1 MLLTA
6 EKPQKRTKKVPK
18 ALIYEVLNGK
28 TLYRKGYKDVLNKK
42 LNPETIMGSSSLQS
56 ILVTFLSSYLFNHL
70 GDEYVVASNE
80 AGLHLALNENLS
92 NDIALFLEE
101 EVDSINDKYFNVP
114 PRIVVEIDVKIELE
128 EYTTDEQYVFEKTAR
143 LLEFGVEKVIWILT
157 KNRKIVVAEKANRN
171 WIVTD
176 WLQEIEVTPNCKFI
190 LNELLKTKKVT
201 RPYAV

>member
-6 EKPQKRTKKVPK
+6 EKPQKRTRKVPK

-42 LNPETIMGSSSLQS
+42 LNPETIMGSSSLQAAIVS
-56 ILVTFLSSYLFNHL
+56 LLNTYLSNQLP
-70 GDEYVVASNE
+70 EYFSFTNE
-80 AGLHLALNENLS
+80 PGLHLALNENLS